1 MRIVLPTF
9 DICNGEGKVEGERV
23 VRVGKVWGERGK
35 RLLTRCCP
43 FRVTLLGDSIT
54 ARVATAAAT
63 TTTKAVAAAAVTYKE
78 VMRDTGESLVMPS
91 LAAGTAKTSV

>member
-78 VMRDTGESLVMPS
+78 VMRDTGESLFMQS